1 MVQDTVEESQ
11 RKAKQACKEI
21 KEEPKIQKT
30 PENCRNEGVF
40 CIFLCSLPNN
50 LLAWKLRLYI
60 SENSCKIRLM
70 LTHIAIFM
78 QEEWY
83 EYF

>member
-40 CIFLCSLPNN
+40 
-50 LLAWKLRLYI
+50 LYF
-60 SENSCKIRLM
+60 S
-70 LTHIAIFM
+70 M
-78 QEEWY
+78 QFTE
-83 EYF
+83 